1 MSAYAIGVGSNLG
14 DRAGQHERAAR
25 LLIADG
31 MVALCARSRLHETIA
46 IGGPA
51 GQPPF
56 LNAAWVV
63 VSDLGPHQLLHR
75 LQGIETALGRV
86 RTVVDGPRPIDL
98 DLLLRDDGLLMT
110 TAVLALPHPRLHL
123 RRFVLDPLVEV
134 AADWRHPRL
143 GCTVAHLRDRLA
155 PAADA

>member
-14 DRAGQHERAAR
+14 DRAAQHERAAQ

-31 MVALCARSRLHETIA
+31 MVALFARSRLHETIA

-63 VSDLGPHQLLHR
+63 ASDLGPHQLLHR

-98 DLLLRDDGLLMT
+98 DLLLRDDGLIMT
-110 TAVLALPHPRLHL
+110 TAVLALPHPRLH
-123 RRFVLDPLVEV
+123 RRAFVLEPLAEI
-134 AADWRHPRL
+134 AGHWRHPLIGR
-143 GCTVAHLRDRLA
+143 TIEELRSLL
-155 PAADA
+155 

>member
-14 DRAGQHERAAR
+14 DRAAQHDRAAQ
-25 LLIADG
+25 LLAADG
-31 MVALCARSRLHETIA
+31 MVALRARSRLHETSA

-51 GQPPF
+51 GQPSY

-63 VSDLGPHQLLHR
+63 ATDLGPHQLLHR
-75 LQGIETALGRV
+75 LQAIETALGRV

-98 DLLLRDDGLLMT
+98 DLLLREDGLIAT

-123 RRFVLDPLVEV
+123 RAFVLAPLAEV
-134 AADWRHPRL
+134 AGPWRHPRL
-143 GCTVAHLRDRLA
+143 GLTIAELRARL
-155 PAADA
+155 